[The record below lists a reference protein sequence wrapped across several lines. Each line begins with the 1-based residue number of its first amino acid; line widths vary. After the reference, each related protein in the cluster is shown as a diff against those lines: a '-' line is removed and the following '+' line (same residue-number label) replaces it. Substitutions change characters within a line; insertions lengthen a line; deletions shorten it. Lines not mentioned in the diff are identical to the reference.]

1 MGSASKS
8 SLAKRLEH
16 RAVRPVLLVAAAMMA
31 GCSGSNGAALG
42 AAPNDASVST
52 DGDAQELS
60 GDDSSDAGVRP
71 KVDVDSADGDDAGG
85 DGSTLPSEMVSGDD
99 ATDALAMGI
108 STDADVVD
116 DQPPQEEPPATEGGD
131 GADDGPEATVSDS
144 GDDSPDATDAP
155 LDTSDALADADDAE
169 PDSSPDASDATSDGA
184 PADASDAP
192 LDSAPDA
199 LPDASDGVVD
209 AGHDGGFST
218 TFQIILSAQ
227 GAACAACAQSHCLTS
242 GLTCESLGNA
252 VAAQGPEAGAPRTS
266 LCYSTLACV
275 ISSTPAIPCYDQG
288 ALPYVCYCATKTV
301 TQCTNGGPGVDSQC
315 ATQEQAG
322 LETTDPT
329 MAYNRLN
336 STDTTLGAQMANAIA
351 LCLGSAS
358 CGNDCLP

>member
-1 MGSASKS
+1 MRSASKG

-16 RAVRPVLLVAAAMMA
+16 RAVRPVLLVAVAIMA
-31 GCSGSNGAALG
+31 GCSGTNGAALE
-42 AAPNDASVST
+42 AAPNDASVSA
-52 DGDAQELS
+52 DGDARKLS
-60 GDDSSDAGVRP
+60 GDDSSDAGVQP
-71 KVDVDSADGDDAGG
+71 KVDVDSADGGNAGG
-85 DGSTLPSEMVSGDD
+85 DGSPLPSEMVSGDD
-99 ATDALAMGI
+99 ATDALAVGI
-108 STDADVVD
+108 SNDADVVD
-116 DQPPQEEPPATEGGD
+116 DQPPQEEPPAAEGGD

-155 LDTSDALADADDAE
+155 LDTGDALADAE
-169 PDSSPDASDATSDGA
+169 PDSASDASDATSDGA

-192 LDSAPDA
+192 LDSAPDT
-199 LPDASDGVVD
+199 LPDASDGAVD
-209 AGHDGGFST
+209 AGDDGGFST

-242 GLTCESLGNA
+242 GLTCESLGNT
-252 VAAQGPEAGAPRTS
+252 VAAQGPEAGTPRTS

-275 ISSTPAIPCYDQG
+275 IRSTPAIPCYDQG

-301 TQCTNGGPGVDSQC
+301 TQCKSGGPGVDSQC

-351 LCLGSAS
+351 VCLGGAS
-358 CGNDCLP
+358 CGNVCLP